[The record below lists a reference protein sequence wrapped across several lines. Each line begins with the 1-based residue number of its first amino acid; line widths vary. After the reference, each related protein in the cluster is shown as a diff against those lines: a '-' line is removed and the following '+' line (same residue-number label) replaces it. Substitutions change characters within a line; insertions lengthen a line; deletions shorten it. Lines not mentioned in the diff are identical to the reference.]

1 MLTQNWKTSERKYR
15 VREERDFTIPASDG
29 TKLNSYL
36 YRPDAEGKFPVILGV
51 CAYSLDDQI
60 APIMPV
66 GTGGIRGHMEAG
78 DPNFYVS
85 RGYVHVIMNVRGT
98 GKSEGFY
105 DFLGRQE
112 TRDIYDAIEWL
123 AKQPWCNGNVG
134 MFGPS
139 YFAMSQKRVAAL
151 NPPSLKCIFAMYGF
165 TDVYRD
171 LDYHGGILHHNF
183 RPRWIPKLAN
193 LRSKNRMKEKLGE
206 EEYRQRIQAALED
219 PEVAAIPALVEAL
232 KEPDKGPNAWIV
244 EPLVSPLDG
253 EFWEEW
259 RAVGEGELKIPAYLG
274 SCWGVY
280 GIHLPGD
287 MRSWEAWQG
296 PKKFTVGPPIYL
308 DRPVYQYHYES
319 LRWFDHWLKGND
331 TGIINEPRVQIFL
344 DGSGGEWV
352 ESNDW
357 PLPQTRWTPFYLHEN
372 GLLSEHEFWPNES
385 PTVYVDSAYERGSA
399 AFRTP
404 PMVEATDVCGPM
416 SLTLYA
422 SVSENEV
429 LWFVQLLE
437 VDPQGSERLL
447 TRGWLRG
454 SQRRVNVDRSL
465 PWAPYHTHDRREP
478 LTPNEIYEFQIEIR
492 PYGIRL
498 RPGHRLA
505 IRISGHDGDPPT
517 HHLHGIGSGHVARQ
531 SSSRVTIYHDSD
543 HPSHLLLPVTR
554 GNRIGT
560 FISGGMIT
568 T

>member
-15 VREERDFTIPASDG
+15 LREERDFTIPASDG

-139 YFAMSQKRVAAL
+139 YFAM
-151 NPPSLKCIFAMYGF
+151 YGF

-232 KEPDKGPNAWIV
+232 KEPDKGRNAWIV
-244 EPLVSPLDG
+244 EPLLSPLDG

-331 TGIINEPRVQIFL
+331 TGIIREPRVQIFL

-422 SVSENEV
+422 SVSKNEV

-517 HHLHGIGSGHVARQ
+517 HHLHGIGSGHVALQ

>member
-15 VREERDFTIPASDG
+15 LREERDFTIPASDG

-98 GKSEGFY
+98 GKSESFY

-134 MFGPS
+134 MFSPS

-151 NPPSLKCIFAMYGF
+151 NPPSLKCIFAMYGM

-232 KEPDKGPNAWIV
+232 KEPDKGRNAWIV
-244 EPLVSPLDG
+244 EPLLFP
-253 EFWEEW
+253 
-259 RAVGEGELKIPAYLG
+259 
-274 SCWGVY
+274 
-280 GIHLPGD
+280 
-287 MRSWEAWQG
+287 
-296 PKKFTVGPPIYL
+296 
-308 DRPVYQYHYES
+308 
-319 LRWFDHWLKGND
+319 
-331 TGIINEPRVQIFL
+331 
-344 DGSGGEWV
+344 
-352 ESNDW
+352 
-357 PLPQTRWTPFYLHEN
+357 
-372 GLLSEHEFWPNES
+372 
-385 PTVYVDSAYERGSA
+385 
-399 AFRTP
+399 
-404 PMVEATDVCGPM
+404 
-416 SLTLYA
+416 
-422 SVSENEV
+422 
-429 LWFVQLLE
+429 
-437 VDPQGSERLL
+437 
-447 TRGWLRG
+447 
-454 SQRRVNVDRSL
+454 
-465 PWAPYHTHDRREP
+465 
-478 LTPNEIYEFQIEIR
+478 
-492 PYGIRL
+492 
-498 RPGHRLA
+498 
-505 IRISGHDGDPPT
+505 
-517 HHLHGIGSGHVARQ
+517 
-531 SSSRVTIYHDSD
+531 
-543 HPSHLLLPVTR
+543 
-554 GNRIGT
+554 
-560 FISGGMIT
+560 
-568 T
+568 